1 MSSQIKIALIDDEE
15 LILEGVKMLL
25 SKEKNITVTM
35 TANDGNIFL
44 ENLEK
49 ISKDNFPDIAMVDV
63 QMQPMDGFELVEIL
77 KNKYPDLKI
86 IILSSH
92 YKTSVLGYMVKL
104 GVAAFLPK
112 NSNKKLFIEAVTKVY
127 ENGIFFTGKDH
138 EMLLSYMNSSS
149 KKKSL
154 FDMNDELSEREK
166 DVVKLICQ
174 ELTNHEIA
182 EKLFISPR
190 TVESHRQRAIEKIG
204 AKNTVGIVI
213 YAIVN
218 NIYTP
223 ADLNLIP

>member
-1 MSSQIKIALIDDEE
+1 MSEQIKIALVDDEQ

-25 SKEKNITVTM
+25 SKEKNFSVTM
-35 TANDGNIFL
+35 MANDGNVFL
-44 ENLEK
+44 ENLENIDK
-49 ISKDNFPDIAMVDV
+49 ENFPDIALVDV
-63 QMQPMDGFELVEIL
+63 QMEPMNGFALVEIL
-77 KNKYPDLKI
+77 KNRYPDLKV

-104 GVAAFLPK
+104 GVSAFLPK
-112 NSNKKLFIEAVTKVY
+112 NSSKKTFIEAIAKVY
-127 ENGIFFTGKDH
+127 KNGIFFTNEDH
-138 EMLLSYMNSSS
+138 EMLLSYMNNSS

-154 FDMNDELSEREK
+154 FDMNDDLSERERE
-166 DVVKLICQ
+166 VVKLICQ
-174 ELTNHEIA
+174 EFTNHEIA

-223 ADLNLIP
+223 A

>member
-1 MSSQIKIALIDDEE
+1 MSEQIKIALVDDEQ

-25 SKEKNITVTM
+25 SKEKNFSVTM
-35 TANDGNIFL
+35 MANAGNVFL

-49 ISKDNFPDIAMVDV
+49 CTEKDFPDIALVDV
-63 QMQPMDGFELVEIL
+63 QMHPMNGFELVEIL
-77 KNKYPDLKI
+77 KDKYPDLKI

-112 NSNKKLFIEAVTKVY
+112 NSDKKLFIEAIFKVS
-127 ENGIFFTGKDH
+127 ENGIFFTNEDH
-138 EMLLSYMNSSS
+138 EMLLSYMNNSS

-154 FDMNDELSEREK
+154 FSMDDDLSEREK

-174 ELTNHEIA
+174 ECTNNEIA

-218 NIYTP
+218 NIYSP
-223 ADLNLIP
+223 A

>member
-1 MSSQIKIALIDDEE
+1 MSEQIKIALVDDEQ

-25 SKEKNITVTM
+25 SKEDNFSVVM
-35 TANDGNIFL
+35 MANDGNSFL

-49 ISKDNFPDIAMVDV
+49 IPSNDFPDLALVDV

-104 GVAAFLPK
+104 GVSAFLPK
-112 NSNKKLFIEAVTKVY
+112 NSNKKLFIEAVTKVF
-127 ENGIFFTGKDH
+127 ENGIFFTNADH
-138 EMLLSYMNSSS
+138 DMLLSYMNNST

-154 FDMNDELSEREK
+154 FEMNDDLSERELE
-166 DVVKLICQ
+166 VVKLICQ
-174 ELTNHEIA
+174 EYTNQEIA

-204 AKNTVGIVI
+204 AKNTVGMVI
-213 YAIVN
+213 YAIIH
-218 NIYTP
+218 NIYSP
-223 ADLNLIP
+223 NKI

>member
-1 MSSQIKIALIDDEE
+1 MSEQIKIALVDDEQ

-25 SKEKNITVTM
+25 SKEKNFSVTM
-35 TANDGNIFL
+35 MANSGNVFL

-49 ISKDNFPDIAMVDV
+49 CAEEDFPDIALVDV
-63 QMQPMDGFELVEIL
+63 QMHPMNGFELVEIL
-77 KNKYPDLKI
+77 KDKYPDLKI

-112 NSNKKLFIEAVTKVY
+112 NSDKKLFIEAIFKVS
-127 ENGIFFTGKDH
+127 ENGIFFTNEDH

-154 FDMNDELSEREK
+154 FSMDDDLSEREK

-174 ELTNHEIA
+174 ECTNNEIA

-218 NIYTP
+218 NIYSP
-223 ADLNLIP
+223 A

>member
-1 MSSQIKIALIDDEE
+1 MNEQIKIALVDDEQ

-25 SKEKNITVTM
+25 SKEKNFSVTM
-35 TANDGNIFL
+35 MANDGNVFL
-44 ENLEK
+44 ENLENL
-49 ISKDNFPDIAMVDV
+49 SAEDFPDIALVDV
-63 QMQPMDGFELVEIL
+63 QMEPMNGFELVEIL
-77 KNKYPDLKI
+77 KNKYPDLKV

-104 GVAAFLPK
+104 GVSAFLPK
-112 NSNKKLFIEAVTKVY
+112 NSNKKLFIEAIAKVY
-127 ENGIFFTGKDH
+127 KNGIFFTNEDH
-138 EMLLSYMNSSS
+138 AMLLSYMNNAS

-154 FDMNDELSEREK
+154 FEMNDDLSDRERE
-166 DVVKLICQ
+166 VVKLICQ
-174 ELTNHEIA
+174 EMTNHEIA

-218 NIYTP
+218 NIYSL
-223 ADLNLIP
+223 A